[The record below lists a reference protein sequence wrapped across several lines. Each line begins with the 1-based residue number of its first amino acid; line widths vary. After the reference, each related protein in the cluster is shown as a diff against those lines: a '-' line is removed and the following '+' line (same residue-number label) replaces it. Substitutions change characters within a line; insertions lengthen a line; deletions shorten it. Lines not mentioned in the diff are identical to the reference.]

1 LIILALFERLR
12 VPQGEGFDH
21 IHTLVEATKRAFGV
35 RDRVITDPDDLPHP
49 VDRYLDAKFLDAEAR
64 TIDRRKAARWPV
76 PAGEGGTVW
85 MGAADASGLVV
96 SYVQSLYWEFGSG
109 VVLPQ
114 TGVLMQNRG
123 ASFSLESGALNA
135 LQPGRLPLHT
145 LNPALAVLADG
156 RIVGYGAMGGDGQ
169 PQTQAAI
176 FTRHVRYRVPLDRA
190 IDAPR
195 WLLGRTWG
203 STQGNLRMEA
213 RFDGALVDR
222 LLSAGHDV
230 EMLAEPYSDVMG
242 HAGVVALHPD
252 GTCEGAHDPR
262 ADGGAAGV

>member
-1 LIILALFERLR
+1 
-12 VPQGEGFDH
+12 
-21 IHTLVEATKRAFGV
+21 
-35 RDRVITDPDDLPHP
+35 
-49 VDRYLDAKFLDAEAR
+49 
-64 TIDRRKAARWPV
+64 
-76 PAGEGGTVW
+76 

-96 SYVQSLYWEFGSG
+96 SYLQSLYWEFGSG
-109 VVLPQ
+109 VVLPR

-123 ASFSLESGALNA
+123 ASLSLEVGALNA
-135 LQPGRLPLHT
+135 LEPGRLPPHT

-156 RIVGYGAMGGDGQ
+156 RVIAYGAMGGDGQ

-176 FTRHVRYRVPLDRA
+176 FTRHVRYRAPLPRA

-203 STQGNLRMEA
+203 ATHVNLRMEA

-242 HAGVVALHPD
+242 HAGAVVLHPD

-262 ADGGAAGV
+262 ADGGAAGA